1 MADLL
6 THVLVAYVLLTVAG
20 WYVDWLD
27 RRWVVVGMGGACI
40 PDLQKVDILLDAD
53 AVSAALGIPFTYGV
67 TSTLGGVLLLSG
79 VVTLLFERRW
89 WRRVYGLLV
98 VGGLAHVALDGLRV
112 WADGSAS
119 QWLFP
124 VLPSYRPPTPSL
136 YVTSDPL
143 VPVVAL
149 AVSLLVFAVDRR
161 RGPDAATTA
170 LSGRTE
176 K

>member
-6 THVLVAYVLLTVAG
+6 THVLVAYILLTVAS
-20 WYVDWLD
+20 WWVDWLGP
-27 RRWVVVGMGGACI
+27 RWVVIGMGGACI

-53 AVSAALGIPFTYGV
+53 AVSAALGIPFTYSV

-79 VVTLLFERRW
+79 AITLLFERRW
-89 WRRVYGLLV
+89 WRRVYTLLL

-112 WADGSAS
+112 WADGRAS

-124 VLPSYRPPTPSL
+124 VFPSYRPPTPSL

-143 VPVVAL
+143 VPVVAI
-149 AVSLLVFAVDRR
+149 AVSLFVFAVDRR
-161 RGPDAATTA
+161 RDVHADATA
-170 LSGRTE
+170 PTGRAE
-176 K
+176 E